1 MLFLIQRKIV
11 EILKKIYIKRYTRD
25 FTLRLSA
32 SVISTIVSK
41 VLLLPVL
48 ALMFSEEEY
57 GLMLT
62 IIGIESLISLVF
74 GNTLYTVRMIMHSE
88 YEKWGL
94 VGDFNILAIVTS
106 SLAGI
111 LVIPV
116 IFLFPDIALLDKI
129 FLVPY
134 VILATI
140 NLYFTVYYS
149 ITLRFKDGLYQ
160 AMVTSIGLLMG
171 IPIAWVLHS
180 WVVCYL
186 SSAIFGFVYL
196 VWRTDIVRESL
207 KKTLLFKTTLIKYYL
222 LMIATIFSGGIV
234 YLDRF
239 ILYPMIGAS
248 AVTMYITASY
258 FGKSISVLAQPA
270 SNVMLSYFSQG
281 DFNFSMKKYYLINLL
296 IIVSFSIFTL
306 IALFFGESITR
317 LLFPK
322 LVESASPYIFIA
334 NLSAGVSALT
344 QLIKPV
350 ALRFAETK
358 WQTVIQFLY
367 ILIYLIFG
375 VLSLHFWG
383 LIGFCYSVLIVNV
396 LQFGAQNL
404 ICYRVIKNRKN

>member
-1 MLFLIQRKIV
+1 
-11 EILKKIYIKRYTRD
+11 
-25 FTLRLSA
+25 
-32 SVISTIVSK
+32 
-41 VLLLPVL
+41 
-48 ALMFSEEEY
+48 
-57 GLMLT
+57 
-62 IIGIESLISLVF
+62 
-74 GNTLYTVRMIMHSE
+74 MHSE

-94 VGDFNILAIVTS
+94 VGDFNILAIITS
-106 SLAGI
+106 FLAGI

-116 IFLFPDIALLDKI
+116 MFLFPDIALLDKI

-160 AMVTSIGLLMG
+160 AIVASIGLLIG
-171 IPIAWVLHS
+171 IPITWVLHS

-186 SSAIFGFVYL
+186 SSAIFGFVFL

-207 KKTLLFKTTLIKYYL
+207 KKTLLFKITLNKYYL
-222 LMIATIFSGGIV
+222 LMVATIFSGGIV

-281 DFNFSMKKYYLINLL
+281 NFNFSMKKYYLINLL
-296 IIVSFSIFTL
+296 IIVSFSVFVL
-306 IALFFGESITR
+306 IALFFGKSITQ

-358 WQTVIQFLY
+358 WQTIIQFLY

-404 ICYRVIKNRKN
+404 ICYRVVKNRKN